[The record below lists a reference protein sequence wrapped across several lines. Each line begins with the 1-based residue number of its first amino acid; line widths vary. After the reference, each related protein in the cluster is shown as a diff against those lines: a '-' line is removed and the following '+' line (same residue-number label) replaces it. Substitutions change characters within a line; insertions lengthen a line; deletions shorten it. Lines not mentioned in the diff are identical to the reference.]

1 MGYAIDEQETTCVY
15 DKSTN
20 QWTVYTC
27 ARNHIGRLLR
37 RFGEPFW
44 KETEPDKN
52 GQPRII
58 AAKWIVPGNAVR
70 FASIPARKAVF
81 SGDQDEEG

>member
-1 MGYAIDEQETTCVY
+1 MGYAIDEQETTCLY
-15 DKSTN
+15 DYTLD
-20 QWTVYTC
+20 QWTVYSTV
-27 ARNHIGRLLR
+27 RKHINRMFKR
-37 RFGEPFW
+37 YGEPEW
-44 KETEPDKN
+44 VETELDKHGN
-52 GQPRII
+52 PRII